1 MTAVKSDRASKELF
15 QDPLYTCD
23 QIIGTMDSLKKDT
36 EGIFNLPPPKPKSP
50 EKPAEDKKEDLKQ
63 LVTCPDCGIKLQLRG
78 LKYTHKRYCKR
89 HETRC
94 IT

>member
-15 QDPLYTCD
+15 QDPMYTCD

-50 EKPAEDKKEDLKQ
+50 EKPAEPAEDKKEDEKKEEEPII
-63 LVTCPDCGIKLQLRG
+63 PDPDDVKESLN
-78 LKYTHKRYCKR
+78 KDDAPM
-89 HETRC
+89 
-94 IT
+94 